1 MLQSLQIY
9 IMLQIGMALAIEVFV
24 ERVYPLARLTAR
36 RFAMVMKQTLDN
48 SDMLSDAY
56 QDVIALL
63 SAGCTDSAVMT
74 KSEGY

>member
-1 MLQSLQIY
+1 
-9 IMLQIGMALAIEVFV
+9 
-24 ERVYPLARLTAR
+24 
-36 RFAMVMKQTLDN
+36 MVMKQTLDN